1 MTRQT
6 AEPIEYTN
14 FEIKHERASA
24 LARMVEAGDL
34 DLDPPYQRGD
44 VWTLD
49 QRIALV
55 ESWLRGIS
63 VGSVVLAD
71 RWNYKWRTAD
81 GKLFDPE
88 AGAPSLACVDGRQR
102 ITTAAMWFADEFAVP
117 ASWFP
122 AEHVERTEET
132 DDGPYVRY
140 SFLSRPGRNK
150 MTLESS
156 IQSETLKMA
165 TSIEDEARIYLL
177 RNQGG
182 TAQSTENLANAD
194 RIAQGG

>member
-6 AEPIEYTN
+6 ETPIVYTN

-24 LARMVEAGDL
+24 LARLVESGDL
-34 DLDPPYQRGD
+34 DLKPSYQRGS

-71 RWNYKWRTAD
+71 RWNHQWRDAD
-81 GKLFDPE
+81 GKLFDVE
-88 AGAPSLACVDGRQR
+88 TGRPSLACVDGQQR
-102 ITTAAMWFADEFAVP
+102 ITTARMWFADEFAVP

-122 AEHVERTEET
+122 VEHVERTEDT
-132 DDGPYVRY
+132 DDGPYVRFSY
-140 SFLSRPGRNK
+140 LSRSGRNK
-150 MTLESS
+150 LTLEAS
-156 IQSETLKMA
+156 IQSETVKTA
-165 TSIEDEARIYLL
+165 TCIEDEARIYLL
-177 RNQGG
+177 RNEGG
-182 TAQSTENLANAD
+182 TAQTAANLANAA
-194 RIAQGG
+194 RIAEGA